1 MAKQLYSNAREVVR
15 TLLRQARTEA
25 GLSQVELAAR
35 LGRPQS
41 YVSDYERSHRRLDWV
56 GVAEALDACGYD
68 LLRFT
73 QDYLVAT
80 KKKLTPKS

>member
-1 MAKQLYSNAREVVR
+1 MGKQLYSDAREVVR
-15 TLLRQARTEA
+15 ALLRQARTNA

-56 GVAEALDACGYD
+56 GVAEVLEACQHD

-73 QDYLVAT
+73 QDYLAAT
-80 KKKLTPKS
+80 KKK